1 MAKSVKRQITRT
13 TRYGVREYFECLEA
27 VEDEAKRLRRS
38 EDSFGSVHDLFRDEA
53 QFGDYYGVTPK
64 FLK

>member
-1 MAKSVKRQITRT
+1 LFFFFPELSWFNFVFA
-13 TRYGVREYFECLEA
+13 REYFECLEA